1 MPHMVRQI
9 HHKYSLIHAHAISFL
24 SLADS
29 NVFLSKLFRA
39 CPLAPLFLLL
49 ILLWLPKDRYDSS
62 HLVSAN
68 EKRKAGKATTLIAC
82 SLVGV
87 FRCDKLKDLLMNRSE
102 DVAES
107 NRVLLDT

>member
-1 MPHMVRQI
+1 MVRQI
-9 HHKYSLIHAHAISFL
+9 HNKYCLIRAHAISFH
-24 SLADS
+24 SLAD
-29 NVFLSKLFRA
+29 LSKLFRA
-39 CPLAPLFLLL
+39 CPLPLLFLLL
-49 ILLWLPKDRYDSS
+49 TLPWLPIDRYDSS

-68 EKRKAGKATTLIAC
+68 EKRKAEKATTLIAC